1 MTMTWDR
8 TRSKIDAV
16 VSAVVGSLIAI
27 NITMGSGAI
36 LFAFHQPYAMWQKA
50 LGVVFFVWC
59 VLTEGWFLIMVWKT
73 ILRNEHPSAV
83 ALAMQQ
89 PRLPGVL
96 RPVASLWWLFQ
107 FLMAVV
113 WGMVLSM
120 FEKDMPAWAWA
131 IVAVFISGF
140 AYLTFGYLLLSIT
153 AFTKR
158 HDVMARVWGWRGRW
172 AIAHGLIV
180 LATKVLIA
188 PHVDLK

>member
-1 MTMTWDR
+1 MPWDT

-27 NITMGSGAI
+27 NITMGSGAV
-36 LFAFHQPYAMWQKA
+36 LFAFRQPYASWQKV
-50 LGVVFFVWC
+50 LGVLFFVWC
-59 VLTEGWFLIMVWKT
+59 ILTEGWFLIMVWKT
-73 ILRNEHPSAV
+73 ILRQEHPSAV
-83 ALAMQQ
+83 ALAIQQ
-89 PRLPGVL
+89 PRLPVAL

-113 WGMVLSM
+113 WGMVLTI

-140 AYLTFGYLLLSIT
+140 AYLTFGYLLLTVT
-153 AFTKR
+153 AFSKR
-158 HDVMARVWGWRGRW
+158 QDLIARVWGWRGGW
-172 AIAHGLIV
+172 AIAHGAVV

-188 PHVDLK
+188 PHVNLR